1 MSLLTCAGLATE
13 ISLARRLKPKW
24 RVAAYGL
31 ESQTVLAV
39 RKDDKIWL
47 KADTLLMVISFHECV
62 TLISLLETSG
72 MLNVNIQSWKY
83 PTFI

>member
-1 MSLLTCAGLATE
+1 MRDVSLLTCAGLATE
-13 ISLARRLKPKW
+13 ISLARRLTPKW

-31 ESQTVLAV
+31 ESQTLLAIC
-39 RKDDKIWL
+39 KDDKIWL
-47 KADTLLMVISFHECV
+47 KPDTLLIVIFFH
-62 TLISLLETSG
+62 SLHKTSD